1 MGSPRPLASRWILV
15 LSPPRERPRALSSE
29 PPFCGPWPLADG
41 LARWSNPA
49 SGKDSYRPQPDRQTD
64 GSKPPPRPSARITCA
79 RSCTCHTAPACPPS
93 ASPSA
98 PPKAPHSQTAGYP
111 LPDDPPSRPP
121 RQKRLHSPP
130 LRLRQLIP
138 CRCHTLTATT
148 STPERK

>member
-29 PPFCGPWPLADG
+29 PLFAARGRLLMGSHDGRIQHQVRILTVRNQIGKQTVPNPRLGPAHESLVHALVLAIPL
-41 LARWSNPA
+41 RHVRPA
-49 SGKDSYRPQPDRQTD
+49 HPRAHHPKHRIH
-64 GSKPPPRPSARITCA
+64 KPPVILCRTTHRP
-79 RSCTCHTAPACPPS
+79 
-93 ASPSA
+93 
-98 PPKAPHSQTAGYP
+98 
-111 LPDDPPSRPP
+111 RPP

-138 CRCHTLTATT
+138 CRCHLPTATT